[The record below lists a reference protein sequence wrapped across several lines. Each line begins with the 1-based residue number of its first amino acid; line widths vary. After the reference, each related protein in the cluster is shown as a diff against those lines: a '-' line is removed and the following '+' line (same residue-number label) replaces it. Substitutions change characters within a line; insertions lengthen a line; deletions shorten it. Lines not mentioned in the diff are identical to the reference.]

1 MCLVLSLDVNSK
13 GLAETLCVFSGA
25 AGGDMQVAGV
35 MIPLLK
41 FYFHEEVRSAA
52 AQSLP
57 ELLRAAVLASGKGQ
71 TPSSSVQQLLD
82 ALWQPLIDAI
92 QKVRFPCF

>member
-1 MCLVLSLDVNSK
+1 MQVVVHMVQTSD
-13 GLAETLCVFSGA
+13 GA
-25 AGGDMQVAGV
+25 QAWVIQVAGV

-57 ELLRAAVLASGKGQ
+57 ELLRSAVLASKKGQ
-71 TPSSSVQQLLD
+71 AQGSSVKQLLD

-92 QKVRFPCF
+92 QKVSCCRR

>member
-1 MCLVLSLDVNSK
+1 M
-13 GLAETLCVFSGA
+13 LA
-25 AGGDMQVAGV
+25 QVAGV

-57 ELLRAAVLASGKGQ
+57 ELLRSAVVAAEKGQ
-71 TPSSSVQQLLD
+71 AQSSAVKQLLD

-92 QKVRFPCF
+92 QKVTS

>member
-1 MCLVLSLDVNSK
+1 MDSLACNTTSFLWNCEIQYDD
-13 GLAETLCVFSGA
+13 G
-25 AGGDMQVAGV
+25 QVAGV
-35 MIPLLK
+35 MVPLLK

-57 ELLRAAVLASGKGQ
+57 ELLRSAVLASEKGQ
-71 TPSSSVQQLLD
+71 TQTSSVKQLLD

-92 QKVRFPCF
+92 QKVAI